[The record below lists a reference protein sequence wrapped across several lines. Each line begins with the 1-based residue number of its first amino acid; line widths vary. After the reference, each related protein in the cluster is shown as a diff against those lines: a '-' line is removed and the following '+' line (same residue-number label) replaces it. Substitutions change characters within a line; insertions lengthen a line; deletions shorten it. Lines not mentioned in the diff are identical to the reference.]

1 MDTFD
6 HVSVVKK
13 GNVYFDGKCVSH
25 AVILEDGTKITL
37 GVILPSTLK
46 FTTGAP
52 ERMAITSGQCRVRL
66 ADTTEW
72 TTYSTGEE
80 FSIAANSY
88 FDIEVI
94 DTVDYVCYYG

>member
-46 FTTGAP
+46 FNTGTP
-52 ERMAITSGQCRVRL
+52 ERMVITSGKCRVRL

-72 TTYSTGEE
+72 ITYATGEE
-80 FSIAANSY
+80 FSIVGNSY
-88 FDIEVI
+88 FDIEVVE
-94 DTVDYVCYYG
+94 TVDYVCYYG